1 MPEAVVVEGD
11 QAGEV
16 TPAEVS
22 AHTAAVA
29 EGMTAVLEQNAEAS
43 ADEAKAA
50 AAVALE
56 AAEQNAKVA
65 EAVIEASA
73 GAEAGAET
81 AQAYSD
87 VVLEA
92 LKAQTQA
99 FNVLAGELKASRK
112 ATVVPDGPKRAAPD
126 REPGE
131 GSGSSGA
138 TWTRR

>member
-1 MPEAVVVEGD
+1 VPDAVVVEGD
-11 QAGEV
+11 EAEGI

-29 EGMTAVLEQNAEAS
+29 EGMTAVLEQNAAES
-43 ADEAKAA
+43 AEEAKAA
-50 AAVALE
+50 ASVALE

-92 LKAQTQA
+92 LKAQTEA
-99 FNVLAGELKASRK
+99 FNVLAEELKASRK
-112 ATVVPDGPKRAAPD
+112 AAAPPEAPKHSAPD
-126 REPGE
+126 VAPG
-131 GSGSSGA
+131 GNGNSGA

>member
-1 MPEAVVVEGD
+1 MPDAVVVEGD

-43 ADEAKAA
+43 AEEARAA

-99 FNVLAGELKASRK
+99 FSTLAEEMKASRK
-112 ATVVPDGPKRAAPD
+112 ATAAPAEPRRPAPD
-126 REPGE
+126 REPGQGN
-131 GSGSSGA
+131 GSGGA